1 MLRSPSWPPLKTST
15 GRPKRQGATDGGEAT
30 GLGGDA
36 AGERCGGGKGGGG
49 CDDGG
54 GCPAAATRTRTRS
67 SDGTKLM
74 VRCQTVTNAAN
85 ATRGTQRGRLISSY
99 ARPPIIVHASSWN
112 VWGSRARPFYVYHV
126 SRTSGAPSRDD
137 ESGPTNASQFRI
149 ASASSLAERTA
160 RSSASPSWRGSL
172 VYSRAARLPASTRTS
187 YSARS
192 SGKRAGSVVCARAG

>member
-1 MLRSPSWPPLKTST
+1 MSEGAPECGLNMLRSPSWPPLKTST

-99 ARPPIIVHASSWN
+99 AGPPIIVHARSWY
-112 VWGSRARPFYVYHV
+112 VWGSRARPF
-126 SRTSGAPSRDD
+126 
-137 ESGPTNASQFRI
+137 
-149 ASASSLAERTA
+149 
-160 RSSASPSWRGSL
+160 
-172 VYSRAARLPASTRTS
+172 
-187 YSARS
+187 
-192 SGKRAGSVVCARAG
+192 